1 MMMMSKV
8 YFEWDKDFETGNKLI
23 DEQHYSLIE
32 LINELIQIDLNK
44 DSDASKKIVEINQK
58 LSNYVSEHF
67 LSEENFMETY
77 NVDQRHVIVHKK
89 MHQDFI
95 DKIKQNCNEVAWFAD
110 NEELSHIV
118 EYLMRWLAYH
128 ILNTDKSLFRQI
140 ECIKKGKCSSSE
152 AYAKDV
158 QIIECATEPLLKALK
173 ELYSLVSEKNKQLE
187 LQNMELENT
196 VKIRTNELTKA
207 NERLEKISVIDELT
221 GLHNRRFFM
230 TEIEHLMYKWERYQE
245 PFSLIYLDADKFKFV
260 NDNFGHDKGDIVLKW
275 ISKFLKNNIRKSNIA
290 CRLGGDE
297 FVIICEHCTIQDA
310 TNIGNNLIIEYKKE
324 MSTEIIEFWKP
335 SFSIGIASVDNSIK
349 SVEEILK
356 RADSAM
362 YISKKNGGN
371 QLAVSNEHN

>member
-1 MMMMSKV
+1 M
-8 YFEWDKDFETGNKLI
+8 
-23 DEQHYSLIE
+23 
-32 LINELIQIDLNK
+32 
-44 DSDASKKIVEINQK
+44 
-58 LSNYVSEHF
+58 
-67 LSEENFMETY
+67 
-77 NVDQRHVIVHKK
+77 
-89 MHQDFI
+89 
-95 DKIKQNCNEVAWFAD
+95 
-110 NEELSHIV
+110 
-118 EYLMRWLAYH
+118 
-128 ILNTDKSLFRQI
+128 
-140 ECIKKGKCSSSE
+140 
-152 AYAKDV
+152 
-158 QIIECATEPLLKALK
+158 
-173 ELYSLVSEKNKQLE
+173 SEKNKQLE
-187 LQNMELENT
+187 LQKMELENT

-310 TNIGNNLIIEYKKE
+310 TNIGNKLIIEYKKE